1 MRRKDS
7 GEQRW
12 RDGSGTNDQAND
24 DPNDQTDD
32 RPDDQ
37 PNDRTGEQAG
47 DQPME
52 KPGSKQGCG
61 GLPGNLLHGRA
72 GFDNGG
78 LPARGTGTA
87 DGKQP
92 AAGAGRSRASRFR
105 LAAGKYGAAFKI
117 GLQASME
124 YRLQFLIG
132 LVSLIFPIGI
142 QSLIW
147 TAVYRSSADGV
158 LYGYDYSQMILYTLL
173 SCIVTKLVMTQL
185 EHTIAEDIKSGG
197 LNAYLV
203 RPISY
208 FGYRLSAY
216 AGSRVISDTVLLGL
230 VAAVL
235 LIAVRYGHDPLPP
248 VRLALFAAALLLA
261 AAVQFLLSYAICAL
275 AFRLAEISY
284 FFVITGL
291 IVQIVS
297 GGIVPLEVFGE
308 TVNGW
313 FSLLPFKYT
322 IYFPVN
328 VLTGRIPASESLDGI
343 AIQCG
348 WIVILAGTAHIAWRI
363 GLKRYVGLGG

>member
-1 MRRKDS
+1 
-7 GEQRW
+7 
-12 RDGSGTNDQAND
+12 
-24 DPNDQTDD
+24 
-32 RPDDQ
+32 
-37 PNDRTGEQAG
+37 
-47 DQPME
+47 
-52 KPGSKQGCG
+52 
-61 GLPGNLLHGRA
+61 
-72 GFDNGG
+72 
-78 LPARGTGTA
+78 
-87 DGKQP
+87 
-92 AAGAGRSRASRFR
+92 
-105 LAAGKYGAAFKI
+105 
-117 GLQASME
+117 ME

-173 SCIVTKLVMTQL
+173 SGIVTKLVMTQL

-235 LIAVRYGHDPLPP
+235 LIAVRYGYDPLPP

-328 VLTGRIPASESLDGI
+328 VLTGRIPASESLDVI

>member
-1 MRRKDS
+1 MDAKRPGMRRKDS
-7 GEQRW
+7 GGQRL
-12 RDGSGTNDQAND
+12 RDGSGMNGQ
-24 DPNDQTDD
+24 
-32 RPDDQ
+32 PDDQ
-37 PNDRTGEQAG
+37 PA
-47 DQPME
+47 DQPNGQPDNPPME
-52 KPGSKQGCG
+52 RPGNRQDSG
-61 GLPGNLLHGRA
+61 GLPGNRPHGRA

-78 LPARGTGTA
+78 LHADGTGTA
-87 DGKQP
+87 DGKEP
-92 AAGAGRSRASRFR
+92 AADAGRSRAGRFR
-105 LAAGKYGAAFKI
+105 IAAGKYAAAFKI

-132 LVSLIFPIGI
+132 LVSLVFPIGI

-158 LYGYDYSQMILYTLL
+158 LYGYDYSQMILYTIL
-173 SCIVTKLVMTQL
+173 SGIVTKLVMTQL

-216 AGSRVISDTVLLGL
+216 AGSRVIPDTVLIGL
-230 VAAVL
+230 AAAVL
-235 LIAVRYGHDPLPP
+235 LAAVRYGHAPLPP
-248 VRLALFAAALLLA
+248 ARLALFAAALLLA
-261 AAVQFLLSYAICAL
+261 SFVQFLLSYAICAL

-328 VLTGRIPASESLDGI
+328 VLTGRIPASEALGGI
-343 AIQCG
+343 AIQCV
-348 WIVILAGTAHIAWRI
+348 WLVLLAGTAHIAWRL

>member
-1 MRRKDS
+1 MDTRRRGMRRKDS
-7 GEQRW
+7 EQRL
-12 RDGSGTNDQAND
+12 RDVSGTNDQ
-24 DPNDQTDD
+24 
-32 RPDDQ
+32 PDDQ
-37 PNDRTGEQAG
+37 PDNQPKDQTG
-47 DQPME
+47 DQPVE
-52 KPGSKQGCG
+52 KPGSKQGSG
-61 GLPGNLLHGRA
+61 GMQGNRPHGRA

-78 LPARGTGTA
+78 LPADGTGTA
-87 DGKQP
+87 DSQAA
-92 AAGAGRSRASRFR
+92 AAGAGSFRSGRFR
-105 LAAGKYGAAFKI
+105 NAASKYGAAFKI

-132 LVSLIFPIGI
+132 LVSLVFPIGI

-158 LYGYDYSQMILYTLL
+158 LYGYDYNQMILYTLL
-173 SCIVTKLVMTQL
+173 SGIVTKLVMTQL

-216 AGSRVISDTVLLGL
+216 AGSRVIPDTVLLGL

-235 LIAVRYGHDPLPP
+235 LVAVRYGHAPLPP

-313 FSLLPFKYT
+313 FSVLPFKYT

-328 VLTGRIPASESLDGI
+328 VLTGRIPASEALGGI

-348 WIVILAGTAHIAWRI
+348 WIALLAGAAHIAWRL